1 MFLADGCRSGLP
13 TPKAAA
19 QDGVQQHPGEASVA
33 HGLEGATAGKF
44 LPPLGKSVGLRLPG
58 HHRLSQS
65 LAKGLVGIGGFG
77 RQRLWL
83 PGSRCQPSY
92 GMSRE
97 PSMKLKGP
105 GCIFAGFATPVPKNV
120 FRRGGRTGKIIHAIE
135 TPQNQA
141 PDDSPAFDPK
151 FPECFP
157 GCTGQGWP
165 AEIMFP
171 LLGLLRLKAHA
182 G

>member
-1 MFLADGCRSGLP
+1 MFLVDGCRSGLP

-65 LAKGLVGIGGFG
+65 LAKVLLGLAGLAARGC
-77 RQRLWL
+77 
-83 PGSRCQPSY
+83 GSLAADA
-92 GMSRE
+92 SRPTVCLGS
-97 PSMKLKGP
+97 PSMRLKGP
-105 GCIFAGFATPVPKNV
+105 GCIFARFATPVPKNV
-120 FRRGGRTGKIIHAIE
+120 FRWGGRTGKIIHAIE